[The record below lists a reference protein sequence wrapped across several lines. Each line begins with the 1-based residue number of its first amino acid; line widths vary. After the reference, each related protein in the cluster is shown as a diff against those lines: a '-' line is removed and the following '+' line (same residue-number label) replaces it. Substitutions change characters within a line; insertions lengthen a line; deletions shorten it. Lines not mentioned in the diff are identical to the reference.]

1 MSVVNK
7 MLRDLEARKS
17 RDEEVDANYHP
28 PQNKHTK
35 SLISVA
41 LLLGIVMIAF
51 AFMYGDLLYEE
62 NKTSKNTADSV
73 TNRMVV
79 IPQEKRQ
86 VPLQLQAASTQ
97 MTTTEIAPKPM
108 VVTNN
113 IGLPNNLPDKKHIL
127 LNAPRGT
134 LDKSVS
140 IQSIKVKKQDKQSES
155 ESVSVSEDQ
164 TPTEQI
170 SSFSMS
176 GVGQENNTSHLRQR
190 IFDSLNNDN
199 FDLAQSLLSD
209 LLAIDPNNIKTR
221 KKLASLLFAQGNYI
235 QSEQLLAQGIKLHPA
250 QSDLR
255 LMLARLYMAQ
265 KKSAQAIDI
274 LAKFQPSTANQ
285 VEYLAY
291 RASLAQQLKQT
302 QLAMSDYLVLTK
314 IEPGNARWW
323 LGLAVIR
330 DQLGERKIA
339 LQAYNKANELGQ
351 LDGSVND
358 FIQQRISVLTG
369 VP

>member
-17 RDEEVDANYHP
+17 RNEEVDANYHP
-28 PQNKHTK
+28 PQNKHK
-35 SLISVA
+35 KLLISVA

-51 AFMYGDLLYEE
+51 TYRDLLYEE
-62 NKTSKNTADSV
+62 NKTSKNKAAPV
-73 TNRMVV
+73 TNGMVV
-79 IPQEKRQ
+79 IPQEKRR
-86 VPLQLQAASTQ
+86 VPLPLQVASTQ
-97 MTTTEIAPKPM
+97 ITTTEIAPKPM

-113 IGLPNNLPDKKHIL
+113 IGLPNNLPDKEQIL
-127 LNAPRGT
+127 LDAPTRGT
-134 LDKSVS
+134 LEKSVS

-155 ESVSVSEDQ
+155 ESQDQ
-164 TPTEQI
+164 TPPEQI

-176 GVGQENNTSHLRQR
+176 GVSQENNTSHLRQR

-323 LGLAVIR
+323 LGLAIIR
-330 DQLGERKIA
+330 DQLGERTIA

-358 FIQQRISVLTG
+358 FIQQRISVLIG
-369 VP
+369 AP

>member
-17 RDEEVDANYHP
+17 RGEEVDANYHP

-51 AFMYGDLLYEE
+51 AFMYGDSLYEE
-62 NKTSKNTADSV
+62 NKASKNTAASV

-108 VVTNN
+108 VVSNN
-113 IGLPNNLPDKKHIL
+113 IGLPNDLPDKKHIP

-140 IQSIKVKKQDKQSES
+140 IQSIKVKNQDKQSVFVS
-155 ESVSVSEDQ
+155 ESKDQ
-164 TPTEQI
+164 TPPEQI

-323 LGLAVIR
+323 LGLAIIR
-330 DQLGERKIA
+330 DQLGERTIA

-351 LDGSVND
+351 LDGSVDD

-369 VP
+369 AP

>member
-7 MLRDLEARKS
+7 MLRDLEARKYQ
-17 RDEEVDANYHP
+17 DEEVDANYHP

-35 SLISVA
+35 SLISLA

-62 NKTSKNTADSV
+62 NKASKNTAASV
-73 TNRMVV
+73 TNKMVV

-108 VVTNN
+108 VVSNN
-113 IGLPNNLPDKKHIL
+113 IGLPNNLPDKKHIP

-140 IQSIKVKKQDKQSES
+140 IQSIKVKNQDKQSVFVS
-155 ESVSVSEDQ
+155 ESKDQ
-164 TPTEQI
+164 TPPEQI

-274 LAKFQPSTANQ
+274 LAKFQPSTTNQ

-330 DQLGERKIA
+330 DQLGERTIA
-339 LQAYNKANELGQ
+339 LQAYNKANGLGQ

-369 VP
+369 AP